1 MLLKV
6 KVFVRFAQSERQ
18 MHRNW
23 KTENG
28 KQKFSADFVMTTC
41 REYSKKCALDN
52 TEILPVLIGP
62 FLKAQQKKES
72 CTT

>member
-6 KVFVRFAQSERQ
+6 NVFVRLPKAREKCTETG
-18 MHRNW
+18 

-41 REYSKKCALDN
+41 REHSKKCALDN

-62 FLKAQQKKES
+62 FLKAQQKKRVMHD
-72 CTT
+72 